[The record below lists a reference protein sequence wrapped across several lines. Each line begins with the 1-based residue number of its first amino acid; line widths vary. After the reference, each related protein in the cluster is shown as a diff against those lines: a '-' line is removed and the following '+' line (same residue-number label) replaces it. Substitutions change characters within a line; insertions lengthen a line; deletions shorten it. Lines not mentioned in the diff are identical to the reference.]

1 MRRRTTTEMWNALA
15 DPWRDATSV
24 RALLEV
30 ALLGITGGALGCW
43 LVFYGLSYSA
53 ESMAHAIFPGLVV
66 AALIGVPILLGGAVG
81 LVVAALAIAAAGR
94 VPGVGRDT
102 SVAIVVTAL
111 FGLGAVL
118 ALAPATPAGLSGLLF
133 GDLLG
138 VSDLDLALA
147 GGLAVVMLVALR
159 LLHGPLLVVGFD
171 RSSARGLGI
180 RPALADAGLLLLL
193 AAAILIA
200 VQGLGNLLVVAVLI
214 APAATARRL
223 TKRIVGMMAL
233 AAALAVL
240 AGAAG
245 VYLSFYAGTAGGA
258 SVAGMMI
265 VLYVLATVV
274 ERVRRPAR
282 PRPSLAAPPPAVP

>member
-1 MRRRTTTEMWNALA
+1 MLNALA

-30 ALLGITGGALGCW
+30 ALLGVTGGALGCW

-53 ESMAHAIFPGLVV
+53 ESMAHALFPGLVA
-66 AALIGVPILLGGAVG
+66 AALIGVPILVGGAVG
-81 LVVAALAIAAAGR
+81 LVVAALAIAVAGR

-102 SVAIVVTAL
+102 SVAIVVTTL

-118 ALAPATPAGLSGLLF
+118 ALAPDTPAGLQGLLF

-147 GGLAVVMLVALR
+147 GGLALAVVLALR

-171 RSSARGLGI
+171 RATARPLGVRAGLV
-180 RPALADAGLLLLL
+180 DAALLLLL
-193 AAAILIA
+193 AAAILVA

-214 APAATARRL
+214 APGATARRL
-223 TKRIVGMMAL
+223 TRRMVPMMVL

-240 AGAAG
+240 GGVAG

-258 SVAGMMI
+258 SVAGVLI
-265 VLYVLATVV
+265 ALYVAASIV
-274 ERVRRPAR
+274 ERVRRAGR
-282 PRPSLAAPPPAVP
+282 PRPSLAAPPPAAS

>member
-1 MRRRTTTEMWNALA
+1 MWNALA

-43 LVFYGLSYSA
+43 LIFYGLSYSA

-102 SVAIVVTAL
+102 SVAIVVSAL

-118 ALAPATPAGLSGLLF
+118 ALAPDTPAGLQGLLF

-147 GGLAVVMLVALR
+147 GGLAVAMLLALR

-171 RSSARGLGI
+171 RSSARALGV

-223 TKRIVGMMAL
+223 TKRLLPMMAL
-233 AAALAVL
+233 AAGLAVL

-245 VYLSFYAGTAGGA
+245 VYLSYYAGTAGGA
-258 SVAGMMI
+258 SVAGVMI
-265 VLYVLATVV
+265 ALYVLASVV

-282 PRPSLAAPPPAVP
+282 LRPSLAAPPPAVP